1 MIQMDSQSAGHAE
14 VPQRV
19 FDVAGKGMQPP
30 LAESILGLDFSDSDS
45 QRIAELNEK
54 ANEGTLNE
62 DEQAELEAF
71 ISIGDLLELWRLKA
85 RKVLQSRA

>member
-1 MIQMDSQSAGHAE
+1 MDSRSAAHADFL
-14 VPQRV
+14 QRV
-19 FDVAGKGMQPP
+19 FDIAGKGMQPP

-45 QRIAELNEK
+45 RRIAELNEK

-71 ISIGDLLELWRLKA
+71 ISIGDLLALWQLKA
-85 RKVLQSRA
+85 RRVLQSRA